1 VGLRRGI
8 KAASNW
14 RIAPERQSDGASGW
28 RLAPDKEADA
38 RPRYLKLVSA
48 ESATLASGDFP
59 LDIAGVGSFG
69 ITFAYF
75 GPTLSLIMQ
84 QTRSPNTIVWL
95 AVTAGIALST
105 PGLFAQSPDKSPIT
119 HAISCL
125 DTVSIAPSIPSIVY
139 LRATIKEPVDSG
151 VGQMA
156 DLFAQSVSLRMRA
169 LLNAK
174 GDTLPPGE
182 PLITW
187 HGIKSHIPLAVTI
200 YRNAAPV
207 FQLISP
213 HTDSAA
219 AAILLTAV
227 HKTLD
232 EDEGPFWPDGT
243 SGDSLTFGLRFEL
256 TNPGKLKLDDTGR
269 IAFPVFSVFFP
280 PQVSARLKHK
290 SLPTY
295 PPSERSE
302 GITAVIIMDFLVDST
317 GHAIPGSMK
326 EVWSPTKKRPTGQ
339 MLAAYN
345 DFLDSVTRWLP
356 KAEFEPA
363 RIGGCKVTQLVREP
377 FTFSISGMQ

>member
-1 VGLRRGI
+1 
-8 KAASNW
+8 
-14 RIAPERQSDGASGW
+14 
-28 RLAPDKEADA
+28 
-38 RPRYLKLVSA
+38 
-48 ESATLASGDFP
+48 
-59 LDIAGVGSFG
+59 
-69 ITFAYF
+69 
-75 GPTLSLIMQ
+75 MQ

-105 PGLFAQSPDKSPIT
+105 PGLFAQSLDKSPIT

-151 VGQMA
+151 IGQMA

-232 EDEGPFWPDGT
+232 EGEGPSWPEGAP
-243 SGDSLTFGLRFEL
+243 GDSLTFGLSMEL
-256 TNPGKLKLDDTGR
+256 TDPGKIQLSHSGR
-269 IAFPVFSVFFP
+269 FASPMFSVLFP
-280 PQVSARLKHK
+280 PEVPARMKAG
-290 SLPTY
+290 SGPDY
-295 PPSERSE
+295 PLTERRA
-302 GITAVIIMDFLVDST
+302 GITAVVIAEFQVDTT
-317 GHAIPGSMK
+317 GHVIPGSPR
-326 EVWSPTKKRPTGQ
+326 EVWASRQKRPTGQ
-339 MLAAYN
+339 SLVAYN
-345 DFLDSVTRWLP
+345 DFLNSVMRWLP
-356 KAEFEPA
+356 NAEFEPA
-363 RIGGCKVTQLVREP
+363 RIGGCSVEQFVHEP
-377 FTFSISGMQ
+377 FSFELTGRQ